1 MLPKSDEQNR
11 ADALHDLKAAG
22 HKISEIGLLGAMTML
37 FGQYAGVTFKF
48 ITENDLGYLIY
59 LLESD
64 ENQRDTDREI
74 YKWKADMKLSLLKY
88 ITLLPEY
95 PEMVQLIKHRKH
107 QQSLP
112 FLEREVSF
120 GKYKRKKI
128 QELLLDKS
136 Y

>member
-11 ADALHDLKAAG
+11 ADALRDLKAAG
-22 HKISEIGLLGAMTML
+22 HKISEIGLLGAMTKL

-74 YKWKADMKLSLLKY
+74 YK
-88 ITLLPEY
+88 
-95 PEMVQLIKHRKH
+95 
-107 QQSLP
+107 
-112 FLEREVSF
+112 
-120 GKYKRKKI
+120 
-128 QELLLDKS
+128 
-136 Y
+136 